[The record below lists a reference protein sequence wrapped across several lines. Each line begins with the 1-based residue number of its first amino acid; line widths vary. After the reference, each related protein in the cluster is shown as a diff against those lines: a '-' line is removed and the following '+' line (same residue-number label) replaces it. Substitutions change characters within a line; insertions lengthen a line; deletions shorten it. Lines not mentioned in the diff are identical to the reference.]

1 MMKKK
6 IIVKELIKDKNVGAV
21 ASASNKLVGDLL
33 KRIDFRNAKII
44 IEYGP
49 GTGVITHQILNKM
62 QEDAI
67 LFVFETNKDFVN
79 HLSKINDE
87 RLIVINADAE
97 KALSILN
104 DKYNVEIVDYIV
116 STIPFTFINIRKRR
130 RIIYKSHKLL
140 EENGKF
146 ITYQYSWLI
155 YKIIKTKFVKHN
167 IKPILFNVPPAFV
180 MEGVK

>member
-1 MMKKK
+1 MSNK
-6 IIVKELIKDKNVGAV
+6 ILVKELIKDKNVGAV
-21 ASASNKLVGDLL
+21 ISASNRIITDLL
-33 KRIDFRNAKII
+33 KRIDFRKAKILV
-44 IEYGP
+44 EYGP

-62 QEDAI
+62 QEDAT
-67 LFVFETNKDFVN
+67 LFVFETNKEFIN
-79 HLSKINDE
+79 HLSEINDE

-104 DKYNVEIVDYIV
+104 DKYKVDIVDYIV
-116 STIPFTFINIRKRR
+116 STIPFTFINKNKRR

-140 EENGKF
+140 EGNGKF

-155 YKIIKTKFVKHN
+155 YRIIKTKFVKHN
-167 IKPILFNVPPAFV
+167 IKPILLNIPPAFV